1 MSISP
6 TIYNRLFHKKEFCAA
21 SLCIQFGFVIFWQKE
36 IITKAACK
44 LLVKLVTG
52 FLLWFLTFIFF
63 VNLYIDVNMG
73 SHLCHNGNILLKILH
88 YNIYYISTVWLFANF
103 PNICNSIC
111 CLKKFLFIAILPTMK
126 LCDKSLKEIEN
137 MKSLLTSLMKY
148 TKDFSL
154 QYIF

>member
-88 YNIYYISTVWLFANF
+88 YNIYYISTVWIFANF

-111 CLKKFLFIAILPTMK
+111 CLKNFFLLRYCQQWNYVIKA
-126 LCDKSLKEIEN
+126 LK
-137 MKSLLTSLMKY
+137 K
-148 TKDFSL
+148 
-154 QYIF
+154 